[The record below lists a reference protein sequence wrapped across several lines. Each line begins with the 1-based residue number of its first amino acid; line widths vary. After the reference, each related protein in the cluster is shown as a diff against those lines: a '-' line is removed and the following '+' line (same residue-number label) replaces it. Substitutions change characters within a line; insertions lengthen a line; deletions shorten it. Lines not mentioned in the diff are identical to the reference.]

1 MTLNIPN
8 SLTLVRVAFI
18 PLIIVLFIL
27 PEESYH
33 WARPLAAW
41 TYGLACIT
49 DWLDGYLA
57 RKLGQSSDFGAFMDP
72 VADKL
77 IVSVAMIMLA
87 WAEPDIIILIGAI
100 IIVGREIVI
109 SALREW
115 MAKKGKSDAVKVS
128 KLGKY
133 KTVAQM
139 LALGFLIH
147 RDDWLGMPVHE
158 TGLVLLIIASIFTI
172 ASMVDYMKT
181 GITELKKP

>member
-8 SLTLVRVAFI
+8 SLTLIRIAFI
-18 PLIIVLFIL
+18 PLIIVLFLL
-27 PEESYH
+27 PEDTYQ
-33 WARPLAAW
+33 WARPVAAW

-49 DWLDGYLA
+49 DWFDGYLA
-57 RKLGQSSDFGAFMDP
+57 RKLGQSSEFGAFMDP

-77 IVSVAMIMLA
+77 IVSVAMILLA
-87 WAEPDIIILIGAI
+87 WAHPDIIILFGAVI
-100 IIVGREIVI
+100 IIGREIVI

-139 LALGFLIH
+139 FALGFLLH
-147 RDDWLGMPVHE
+147 RDDWLGMRVHE
-158 TGLVLLIIASIFTI
+158 TGLVLLIIASILTI
-172 ASMVDYMKT
+172 ASMMDYLRASVVE
-181 GITELKKP
+181 IRKP